1 MQRDE
6 VLRKLRENLPE
17 LRRRFAVR
25 SLKVFGSVARDEATE
40 TSDVDILVEF
50 APQARV
56 GLFKFK
62 FLKLKTEL
70 EALLGAKVDLVTLD
84 AIKRRMRERILG
96 EAISA

>member
-56 GLFKFK
+56 GLFKF
-62 FLKLKTEL
+62 LELKTEL
-70 EALLGAKVDLVTLD
+70 EALLGTEVDLVTPD

>member
-56 GLFKFK
+56 GLFR
-62 FLKLKTEL
+62 FLELKTEL
-70 EALLGAKVDLVTLD
+70 EALLGTKVDLVTPD

>member
-1 MQRDE
+1 MQRDK

-56 GLFKFK
+56 GLFKF
-62 FLKLKTEL
+62 LELKTEL
-70 EALLGAKVDLVTLD
+70 EALLGTKVDLVTPD

>member
-6 VLRKLRENLPE
+6 VLRKLRENLPK

-25 SLKVFGSVARDEATE
+25 SLKVFGSVAQDEATE

-56 GLFKFK
+56 GLFKF
-62 FLKLKTEL
+62 LELKTEL
-70 EALLGAKVDLVTLD
+70 EALLGTKVDLVTPD

>member
-6 VLRKLRENLPE
+6 VLRKLRENLPK

-56 GLFKFK
+56 GLFKFSGAEDR
-62 FLKLKTEL
+62 TGS
-70 EALLGAKVDLVTLD
+70 ALRD
-84 AIKRRMRERILG
+84 
-96 EAISA
+96 

>member
-25 SLKVFGSVARDEATE
+25 SLKVFGSVAQDEATE

-56 GLFKFK
+56 GLFKFLE
-62 FLKLKTEL
+62 LKMEL
-70 EALLGAKVDLVTLD
+70 EALLGTEVDLVTPD

>member
-25 SLKVFGSVARDEATE
+25 SLKVFGSVAQDEATE

-56 GLFKFK
+56 GLFKF
-62 FLKLKTEL
+62 LELKTEL
-70 EALLGAKVDLVTLD
+70 EALLGTKVDLVTPD

>member
-25 SLKVFGSVARDEATE
+25 SLKVFGSVAQDEATE

-56 GLFKFK
+56 GLFKF
-62 FLKLKTEL
+62 LELKTEL
-70 EALLGAKVDLVTLD
+70 EALLGTGSY
-84 AIKRRMRERILG
+84 R
-96 EAISA
+96 

>member
-6 VLRKLRENLPE
+6 VLRKLRENLPK

-25 SLKVFGSVARDEATE
+25 SLKVFGSVAQDEATE

-56 GLFKFK
+56 GLFKF
-62 FLKLKTEL
+62 LELKTEL

>member
-56 GLFKFK
+56 GLFKF
-62 FLKLKTEL
+62 LELKTEL
-70 EALLGAKVDLVTLD
+70 EALLGTKVDLVTPD

>member
-56 GLFKFK
+56 GLFKF
-62 FLKLKTEL
+62 LELKTEL